1 MKKSSRGDFMEEQIF
16 CEHCGREIKERLEEF
31 YDNHF
36 GLILCEDCAFKMST
50 KEILAFFGIETRV
63 KQ

>member
-1 MKKSSRGDFMEEQIF
+1 MDEQFF
-16 CEHCGREIKERLEEF
+16 CECCGREIKERLEEF
-31 YDNHF
+31 YHF

-50 KEILAFFGIETRV
+50 KETLAFFGVEARI